1 MKLVEYGFMFKKVH
15 ARDKPYLIHIVSNHL
30 DDIARIPEAA
40 QLRSLERML
49 ASGALKQ
56 MASPPTS
63 ASTLLIDVLAPYPA
77 EIIMLIIDYLAP
89 DLIYFRFIVEP
100 RSSTDKSYTQQ
111 RHRLRDVVISHN
123 VKFDGMSILNLAI
136 KSNDTETV
144 KLVLGKAA
152 ENAKTSL
159 SKDTIIKHAT
169 RPLWIKWFSWAV
181 GKDYLEIAGQ
191 MLRVDGMPY
200 YLNQDDRYLGR
211 LLLLAIKRCRG
222 ADMATLLLEHGADP
236 DFFENGDT
244 PLHLAAKMNNKGVI
258 RMLLFE
264 YNADANYRGAGGDTP
279 LMEATAHKDMDT
291 VRLFLQS
298 PRLNLNQRNHWGET
312 ALHKMISRRRPDIAE
327 LMLTWDGIETGQ
339 RDFKGHTPLMV
350 CLLEMAG
357 AADMSL
363 YNTLFKKLPIREG
376 IDMETFRRDYA
387 TIVSQ
392 RLDNSR
398 PEFLL
403 ELMGKMGFDICY

>member
-1 MKLVEYGFMFKKVH
+1 
-15 ARDKPYLIHIVSNHL
+15 
-30 DDIARIPEAA
+30 
-40 QLRSLERML
+40 
-49 ASGALKQ
+49 
-56 MASPPTS
+56 
-63 ASTLLIDVLAPYPA
+63 
-77 EIIMLIIDYLAP
+77 
-89 DLIYFRFIVEP
+89 
-100 RSSTDKSYTQQ
+100 
-111 RHRLRDVVISHN
+111 
-123 VKFDGMSILNLAI
+123 MSILNLAI

-222 ADMATLLLEHGADP
+222 ADMATLLLEHG
-236 DFFENGDT
+236 
-244 PLHLAAKMNNKGVI
+244 
-258 RMLLFE
+258 
-264 YNADANYRGAGGDTP
+264 GDTP

-363 YNTLFKKLPIREG
+363 YITLFKKLPIREG

-403 ELMGKMGFDICY
+403 ELMVFVSRLHRPLMGYIMGV